1 MLKVAIRA
9 DGGSKIGMGHVN
21 RCLALAE
28 ELKCE
33 NCDITF
39 ITKNV
44 ETVTKKFTEDGFKFI
59 SLPDLQTEEII
70 YIKEKIKGFDILI
83 TDSYD
88 IDFKYLDEI
97 KKTGIFLV
105 TIDDLNLLE
114 SYPSDIVINGN
125 IYAEDLNYKSTYGQT
140 KFLLGTEYTLL
151 RKEFRN
157 ITNKKIKDTAKNILI
172 TMGGSDPNGFTL
184 KILEIIKD
192 RKDLKMDVVIGASFE
207 DKLVN
212 EINELI
218 KRRGNI
224 STYHDVNAKIMK
236 ELMIKADI
244 AISAG
249 GSTLY
254 ELAAAGVPTLAVI
267 AADNQIKNVEYMS
280 KAECILNLGFEVNKD
295 ALLKNF
301 NILLYDTAK
310 RGKMS
315 LRGQNLVNGNGV
327 KICANKIIREK
338 YVGMIEK
345 SL

>member
-9 DGGSKIGMGHVN
+9 DGGSKIGMGHIT

-33 NCDITF
+33 KCDITF
-39 ITKNV
+39 ITKNI
-44 ETVTKKFTEDGFKFI
+44 EAVTKKLIEEKFKFI
-59 SLPDLQTEEII
+59 ALPDLQTEEII
-70 YIKEKIKGFDILI
+70 YMKEKTKGFDVLI

-88 IDFKYLDEI
+88 INFKYLDEI

-105 TIDDLNLLE
+105 TVDDLNSLE

-125 IYAEDLNYKSTYGQT
+125 IYAEDLNYKATYGQT
-140 KFLLGTEYTLL
+140 KFLLGTKYALL

-157 ITNKKIKDTAKNILI
+157 IPPKEIKDTAENILI
-172 TMGGSDPNGFTL
+172 TMGGSDPSGFTL

-192 RKDLKMDVVIGASFE
+192 RKDLKIDVVIGASFE
-207 DKLVN
+207 EKLVN

-218 KRRGNI
+218 KRSGNI
-224 STYHDVNAKIMK
+224 STYHDVNAEIMK

-254 ELAAAGVPTLAVI
+254 ELAAAGVPTLVII
-267 AADNQIKNVEYMS
+267 AADNQIRNVEYMS
-280 KAECILNLGFEVNKD
+280 KAECIFNLGFEVNKD
-295 ALLKNF
+295 IFRENF
-301 NILLYDTAK
+301 NKLLFDSVKRREMSSNGQKILNGEGAK
-310 RGKMS
+310 
-315 LRGQNLVNGNGV
+315 L
-327 KICANKIIREK
+327 CANKIIR
-338 YVGMIEK
+338 
-345 SL
+345 